1 MKNDNSTKQSNAS
14 KPMLANRLF
23 KFRAWVKEQNR
34 MIKVFGFNEHLVFEQ
49 TWDSPSI
56 KENIFEIEDC
66 HIMQFTGLIDKNG
79 TEIYEGDI
87 VSIEYGKGIVEYSE
101 KQAMF
106 IINWIGDNEA
116 YNESL
121 AYNPR
126 NYIYGKTRKDIE
138 VIGNIYENPEFR
150 QSSE

>member
-1 MKNDNSTKQSNAS
+1 M
-14 KPMLANRLF
+14 NREI
-23 KFRAWVKEQNR
+23 KFRGYSEELKHFVY
-34 MIKVFGFNEHLVFEQ
+34 GFFQEVEVEGIGYSYIFWQGNTTPVRA
-49 TWDSPSI
+49 DSVA
-56 KENIFEIEDC
+56 
-66 HIMQFTGLIDKNG
+66 QFTGIHDKNG
-79 TEIYEGDI
+79 KEIYEGDI
-87 VSIEYGKGIVEYSE
+87 ISIEYGKGIVEYSE

-126 NYIYGKTRKDIE
+126 NYICGKTRKDIE
-138 VIGNIYENPEFR
+138 VIGNIYENPEFT

>member
-1 MKNDNSTKQSNAS
+1 M
-14 KPMLANRLF
+14 NRDI
-23 KFRAWVKEQNR
+23 KFRGISQDKKFIYGDLVQDSENKRYAIIPQIGKEHDYNA
-34 MIKVFGFNEHLVFEQ
+34 FEVLGI
-49 TWDSPSI
+49 SI
-56 KENIFEIEDC
+56 G
-66 HIMQFTGLIDKNG
+66 QYTGLKDKNG
-79 TEIYEGDI
+79 KEIYEGDI
-87 VSIEYGKGIVEYSE
+87 VSIEYGKGVVEYSE

-138 VIGNIYENPEFR
+138 VIGNIYENPEFI

>member
-1 MKNDNSTKQSNAS
+1 M
-14 KPMLANRLF
+14 NREI
-23 KFRAWVKEQNR
+23 KFRFWGKFGELNEEDDECEMEMLYGNR
-34 MIKVFGFNEHLVFEQ
+34 FCFFE
-49 TWDSPSI
+49 SEPI
-56 KENIFEIEDC
+56 NNLFDC
-66 HIMQFTGLIDKNG
+66 RNFQVMQYTGLKDKNG
-79 TEIYEGDI
+79 KEIYEGDI
-87 VSIEYGKGIVEYSE
+87 VTIEYGKGVVEYSE

-138 VIGNIYENPEFR
+138 VIGNIYENPEIT

>member
-1 MKNDNSTKQSNAS
+1 M
-14 KPMLANRLF
+14 NREI
-23 KFRAWVKEQNR
+23 KFRAYHHLTKKIINPEEVSNKTLGKNPIEWH
-34 MIKVFGFNEHLVFEQ
+34 NERKWTL
-49 TWDSPSI
+49 
-56 KENIFEIEDC
+56 
-66 HIMQFTGLIDKNG
+66 MQYTGLKDKNG
-79 TEIYEGDI
+79 KEIYEGDI
-87 VSIEYGKGIVEYSE
+87 VSIEYGKGVVEYSE

-138 VIGNIYENPEFR
+138 VIGNIYENPEFT
-150 QSSE
+150 QTSE